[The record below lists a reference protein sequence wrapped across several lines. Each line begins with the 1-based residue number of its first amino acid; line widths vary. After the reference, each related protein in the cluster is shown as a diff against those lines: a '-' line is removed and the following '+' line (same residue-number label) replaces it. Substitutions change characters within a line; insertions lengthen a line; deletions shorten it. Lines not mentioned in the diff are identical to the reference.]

1 MKQELRYVHLM
12 AYNVFGLVVVGELKR
27 NWTAFEIEDSSI
39 VKEYKDENELIHDLA
54 SYRFTTLP
62 VINNGV
68 EIKDIALFEVNLLP

>member
-1 MKQELRYVHLM
+1 MAKKILRLEVTYG
-12 AYNVFGLVVVGELKR
+12 Y
-27 NWTAFEIEDSSI
+27 EIEVDEDSSI
-39 VKEYKDENELIHDLA
+39 VKEYKDENELIRDLA